1 MECKD
6 MQKRLSAYLDKAVS
20 SKQKK
25 AIDAHLKQCKRCR
38 RYLVDLQKTI
48 GYVQQLAEVEP
59 PKWLAQRVMAQV
71 RQEAEEQPG
80 IVKRLFFPFHIK
92 LPLEAIAL
100 ILVAVGAVY
109 IFKGM
114 QPQVQLARIPTEQKE
129 MAPASARAPKKEAPA
144 AMSKEKPAPTA
155 GGDQLMYEK
164 RVETRAERSMGK
176 AKAPAKMMEQEAAAP
191 AVPAAGTA
199 YRDETGRRGL
209 PAPKAV
215 TPRTTAKG
223 KAKEVYFLVHVEDL
237 AHASRDIEETLRQ
250 LGARAI
256 QTAPLQD
263 KTVIDAEI
271 DAKKVQALTDQL
283 HLLGEVQEKG
293 VAMEAQEGDVEV
305 RIDLEKTSR

>member
-6 MQKRLSAYLDKAVS
+6 IQKRLSAYLDKAVS
-20 SKQKK
+20 AKQKK
-25 AIDAHLKQCKRCR
+25 TIDAHLKQCKRCR
-38 RYLVDLQKTI
+38 HYFVDLQKTI

-59 PKWLAQRVMAQV
+59 PQWLAQRVMAQV
-71 RQEAEEQPG
+71 RQQAEKQPG
-80 IVKRLFFPFHIK
+80 IVKRLFYPLHIK
-92 LPLEAIAL
+92 LPLETIAL

-144 AMSKEKPAPTA
+144 AMSKEKLAPTA

-164 RVETRAERSMGK
+164 RVETQADRSMGK
-176 AKAPAKMMEQEAAAP
+176 ARTSARMAEREEAASAAP
-191 AVPAAGTA
+191 SA
-199 YRDETGRRGL
+199 YRDETGSRGL
-209 PAPKAV
+209 LAP
-215 TPRTTAKG
+215 TAASPKRSAES
-223 KAKEVYFLVHVEDL
+223 KAKEVYFLVRVEDL
-237 AHASRDIEETLRQ
+237 AHAVRDIEETLRQ
-250 LGARAI
+250 LGAREI
-256 QTAPLQD
+256 RTAPLQH

-271 DAKKVQALTDQL
+271 DAKKVQKLTDHL

-293 VAMEAQEGDVEV
+293 VAMETEEGEVEI